1 MTLHKSCQYADF
13 VFNEDLLVFSMLK
26 IVLLLNILW
35 RPRYLLFQDS
45 QKNTKFGRTL
55 LKPSCIMHYK
65 GLLKAIMYYNYL

>member
-26 IVLLLNILW
+26 IVLLLNIFVETKI
-35 RPRYLLFQDS
+35 PLFQDS
-45 QKNTKFGRTL
+45 QKNTKL
-55 LKPSCIMHYK
+55 VELYLKPSCIMHYK